1 MTRPIT
7 RSQWGRR
14 AFVRS
19 AGVALALP
27 LLESLRPRRTAL
39 AASGDVPLRLLVIY
53 TPNGMHMADW
63 TPAGAGTDFALS
75 PILTPLEPVRQEVLV
90 LSGIDNKPAETEG
103 FGQHAPAT
111 APFLTCTNVAKSE
124 DVNNAISMDQVAANA
139 FGDATRFASLQL
151 GTHGGSNAGGC
162 DGGYSC
168 AYTRNISWANATT
181 PMPKLI
187 DPRAV
192 FDLMFAGY
200 DPEATAAELA
210 RRRVYKK
217 SVIDSVLADTTSL
230 QGKLGTSDREKLE
243 QYLTGVREIE
253 MRIDAEGTE
262 EVCPATEMPGSDL
275 AFPAQ
280 VRSMLDLMA
289 IAAQCDLTRVVTFM
303 MGNSISGQTFPFAGV
318 DGAHHQISH
327 HQNNQ
332 TNLAQL
338 TKIDRWE
345 VEQFV
350 YLVDKLA
357 QIDDGD
363 GTSVL
368 DNTIVYFANEVS
380 DGNTHTNRDLP
391 ILLAGRGG
399 GSINPGRHVRYEG
412 DALSNLYIAMLQG
425 LGVDIDEFGDD
436 GTGPISG
443 LT

>member
-1 MTRPIT
+1 MTR
-7 RSQWGRR
+7 RHWNRR
-14 AFVRS
+14 AFLRTG
-19 AGVALALP
+19 GVALALP
-27 LLESLRPRRTAL
+27 LLESMRPRRSAV
-39 AASGDVPLRLLVIY
+39 AATGDVPLRLLVIY

-63 TPAGAGTDFALS
+63 TPAAAGTDFALP
-75 PILTPLEPVRQEVLV
+75 PILTPLEPVRQDILV
-90 LSGIDNKPAETEG
+90 LSGIDNPPAETEG

-111 APFLTCTNVAKSE
+111 ASFLTCTNVAKSE
-124 DVNNAISMDQVAANA
+124 DVANGISMDQVAANA
-139 FGDATRFASLQL
+139 IGDATRFASLQL
-151 GTHGGSNAGGC
+151 GTDGGSNAGGC

-210 RRRVYKK
+210 RRRVSQQ
-217 SVIDSVLADTTSL
+217 SVIDAVLADTMSL
-230 QGKLGTSDREKLE
+230 QAKLGASDREKLD
-243 QYLTGVREIE
+243 QYLTGVRELE
-253 MRIDAEGTE
+253 MRLDSEGTE
-262 EVCPATEMPGSDL
+262 EVCPAIDVPPSDPN
-275 AFPAQ
+275 FPTK
-280 VRSMLDLMA
+280 VRLMLDLMA
-289 IAAQCDLTRVVTFM
+289 IAVQCDLTRVVTFM

-327 HQNNQ
+327 HQGIQ
-332 TNLAQL
+332 SNLAQL

-345 VEQFV
+345 VEQLV
-350 YLVDKLA
+350 YLVEKLG

-368 DNTIVYFANEVS
+368 DNSIVYFSNEVS

-399 GSINPGRHVRYEG
+399 GCIAPGRHVRYDGES
-412 DALSNLYIAMLQG
+412 LSNLYIAMLQG
-425 LGVDIDEFGDD
+425 LGVDIDQFGDD
-436 GTGPISG
+436 GTGPITG

>member
-27 LLESLRPRRTAL
+27 LLESLRPRGTAA
-39 AASGDVPLRLLVIY
+39 AASGDVPRRLLVIY
-53 TPNGMHMADW
+53 TPNGMNMAAW
-63 TPAGAGTDFALS
+63 TPAAGGTDFALS

-111 APFLTCTNVAKSE
+111 ASFLTCTNVAKSE

-210 RRRVYKK
+210 RRRIYRK

-243 QYLTGVREIE
+243 QYLTGVRELE

-280 VRSMLDLMA
+280 VRAMLDLMA

-327 HQNNQ
+327 HQNNA

-399 GSINPGRHVRYEG
+399 GSINPGRHVRYDG
-412 DALSNLYIAMLQG
+412 DALSDLYIAMLQG
-425 LGVDIDEFGDD
+425 LGVDIQEFGDD